1 MQHGRNAMNE
11 IELIL
16 KSKKVCHRWKIFLS
30 KCVCI
35 FIISFFFHFRLHEG
49 ANCLKFLQYPQNS
62 IEIIQD
68 SELNLNPKNGE
79 EFVQISPQRIKL
91 KLRPG
96 IDFEFSFEVAQSKD
110 YPVDL
115 YYLMDLS
122 NSMSDDK
129 DTIVRMGKND
139 F

>member
-1 MQHGRNAMNE
+1 MMF
-11 IELIL
+11 
-16 KSKKVCHRWKIFLS
+16 S
-30 KCVCI
+30 
-35 FIISFFFHFRLHEG
+35 IISRLAEG
-49 ANCLKFLQYPQNS
+49 ANCLKFLQYPENS
-62 IEIIQD
+62 IEILQD
-68 SELNLNPKNGE
+68 DALNLDPE
-79 EFVQISPQRIKL
+79 EGQRFVQITPQKIKL

-129 DTIVRMGKND
+129 DTIVRMGKKYIMVTSM
-139 F
+139 

>member
-1 MQHGRNAMNE
+1 M
-11 IELIL
+11 IL
-16 KSKKVCHRWKIFLS
+16 KWILLSFL
-30 KCVCI
+30 
-35 FIISFFFHFRLHEG
+35 FFLRLHEG
-49 ANCLKFLQYPQNS
+49 ANCLKFLQYPENS

-68 SELNLNPKNGE
+68 KPLNLNPADGE
-79 EFVQISPQRIKL
+79 EFVQISPQKIKL

-96 IDFEFSFEVAQSKD
+96 IEFGFSFEVAQSKD

-129 DTIVRMGKND
+129 ETIVRMGKKEN
-139 F
+139 FITYPIHLLWGL

>member
-1 MQHGRNAMNE
+1 M
-11 IELIL
+11 
-16 KSKKVCHRWKIFLS
+16 
-30 KCVCI
+30 
-35 FIISFFFHFRLHEG
+35 
-49 ANCLKFLQYPQNS
+49 KFLQYPENS

-68 SELNLNPKNGE
+68 KELNLNPKDGE

-129 DTIVRMGKND
+129 ETIVRMGKVPA
-139 F
+139 